1 MTSIYI
7 QLAQKVLEAEKRP
20 LTINEIWDVAVEKGF
35 DKELGTKGKTPSAS
49 LGATVHVDAK
59 ENPNSI
65 FVSIGARPM
74 RFLLK
79 TQLTGNE
86 DFNFPLVEKKSTKQY
101 LEKALHPFM
110 AYYGRFY
117 MSAYLKTINHS
128 RSEKKGF
135 GEWVHPDMV
144 GCYFSFNDL
153 NPEVFEVSAIAGTPA
168 IRLFSF
174 ELKRELSFSNLRE
187 AFFQAVSNSS
197 WANEGYL
204 VAAEID
210 EDTEFQAELERLSYS
225 FGIGVIKLDVNEP
238 DDSDVLFPAKQKEA
252 IDWDT
257 VNKLALMNS
266 DFQDFLKR
274 IKTDLST
281 REIRKELYDK
291 VLESEELIKSI
302 NTKE

>member
-1 MTSIYI
+1 
-7 QLAQKVLEAEKRP
+7 
-20 LTINEIWDVAVEKGF
+20 
-35 DKELGTKGKTPSAS
+35 

-59 ENPNSI
+59 YNPNSL

-79 TQLTGNE
+79 SQVKGDEVYSFQNVI
-86 DFNFPLVEKKSTKQY
+86 DNKKNKKEF

-110 AYYGRFY
+110 SYYGYVF
-117 MSAYLKTINHS
+117 MNAHLKTINHS
-128 RSEKKGF
+128 KSDKKSF

-144 GCYFSFNDL
+144 GCYFSFKDL
-153 NPEVFEVSAIAGTPA
+153 QPEVFETSTMMGTPT

-187 AFFQAVSNSS
+187 SFFQAVSNSS

-210 EDTEFQAELERLSYS
+210 EDKEFQAELERLSYS
-225 FGIGVIKLDVNEP
+225 FGIGVIKLDINEP
-238 DDSDVLFPAKQKEA
+238 DDTDILYPAKQKDT

-257 VNKLALMNS
+257 VNKLAVMNS
-266 DFQDFLKR
+266 DFQGFLKR
-274 IKTDLST
+274 IKADSST
-281 REIRKELYDK
+281 REIRKEMFDA
-291 VLESEELIKSI
+291 VLEREELIKLI
-302 NTKE
+302 P